1 MFVLIAGF
9 AGSNT
14 LEEAQVLM
22 MGACVMDTL
31 TPLFKMHGL
40 KEEEAKASSSH
51 ESFALFILF

>member
-22 MGACVMDTL
+22 MGACIMDTL

-51 ESFALFILF
+51 AGFVLFTAF